1 MNKIVPG
8 YNIVSL
14 FTSLNS
20 QFAKRIEP
28 KARSR
33 HGFAYTLI
41 GVFFIVAIA
50 ATALQF
56 IFSYLPA
63 TQATSLDSVEIAAY
77 QPGQMVTQEITYGYV
92 SR

>member
-28 KARSR
+28 KVRSR
-33 HGFAYTLI
+33 HGFAHTFI
-41 GVFFIVAIA
+41 GVFFIVVIA

-63 TQATSLDSVEIAAY
+63 TQAVSLDSKELAAY
-77 QPGQMVTQEITYGYV
+77 QPGGIVTQDIANGYV